1 VRLPHSKQDAL
12 SPDGDRNASKD
23 AEKPGMATARVIAIT
38 SAESSHEGGFPVM
51 KSVVLSIVLILAL
64 APALI
69 AQVPYIETFE
79 VHLHNLDVVVT
90 DAKGNP
96 VRGLTKNDFVV
107 LENGVPQP
115 VTNFS
120 LYDTSASTASSVNAA
135 PAEAETFEAV
145 PPPPRHFVFFIDEI
159 EVQRSTRQK
168 LYRRVQEFVE
178 AMRPG
183 DVASVVRPTTPE
195 KVVQEFTGD
204 RAAIERALKTAIDQS
219 DLKLTGLSGDIA
231 RLRTAMNP
239 GSSLPSGAH
248 LKSRIAIA
256 QREYAF
262 ASRRRVE
269 HRLGQLRALTSSLGS
284 IEGRK
289 ILVMVT
295 MGLGAEP
302 GSEGRGLEQELNL
315 PVERGFDESDE
326 ASDSERLGVPD
337 RITRNSLPTIDDIA
351 RAAAANG
358 VTIYA
363 LEPDAHIELMNRGT
377 AAVPVRAGPR
387 SGGGHFGPDTSKDL
401 QSAIHID
408 LLNNSAATLN
418 SLSEKTGGR
427 WFRGTSGIDETF
439 KQLST
444 DLSVYYSMAYRAT
457 GEANQPRRVQVQV
470 RNRPELKVRTR
481 TEVLQKSTGR
491 EMADLVV
498 ASLIYPRPVN
508 ELAVNVTAGAPMKAR
523 GYYTIPLDI
532 VLPMN
537 KLTFLRSEDGA
548 KYVASFNVH
557 FASAGRERDFI
568 SGGKAAQIV
577 EITPEQHANLAG
589 VNYRYKTGITVSEGA
604 SKIAIGL
611 IDETTKLTGFGTVEV
626 LAK

>member
-1 VRLPHSKQDAL
+1 
-12 SPDGDRNASKD
+12 
-23 AEKPGMATARVIAIT
+23 
-38 SAESSHEGGFPVM
+38 M
-51 KSVVLSIVLILAL
+51 KSVVLSIVALLLL
-64 APALI
+64 APALA
-69 AQVPYIETFE
+69 AQTPYIETFE

-107 LENGVPQP
+107 LENGAQQP
-115 VTNFS
+115 ITNFS
-120 LYDTSASTASSVNAA
+120 LYDTSATTASGANAV
-135 PAEAETFEAV
+135 PAETERFEAV
-145 PPPPRHFVFFIDEI
+145 PPPPRHFVFFMDEI
-159 EVQRSTRQK
+159 EVQRNARQK
-168 LYRRVQEFVE
+168 LYKRVQEFVE

-183 DVASVVRPTTPE
+183 DLASVVRPTMPE

-204 RAAIERALKTAIDQS
+204 RAAIEHALKTAIDQS

-231 RLRTAMNP
+231 QLRTKLNRGDKAAM
-239 GSSLPSGAH
+239 
-248 LKSRIAIA
+248 A

-262 ASRRRVE
+262 AARRRVE

-289 ILVMVT
+289 IVVMVT
-295 MGLGAEP
+295 MGLGAEA
-302 GSEGRGLEQELNL
+302 GSEARSLEQEMNL
-315 PVERGFDESDE
+315 PVEKGFDEAETGADDYQRLDRP
-326 ASDSERLGVPD
+326 DS
-337 RITRNSLPTIDDIA
+337 ITRNYLRTIDDIA
-351 RAAAANG
+351 RSAAANG

-363 LEPDAHIELMNRGT
+363 LEPDVHLELMSRGS
-377 AAVPVRAGPR
+377 ASVPVGAGTR
-387 SGGGHFGPDTSKDL
+387 SGGSHFGSDSSKDI
-401 QSAIHID
+401 SGSMHID

-439 KQLST
+439 KQLSR
-444 DLSVYYSMAYRAT
+444 DLSVYYSLAYRAT
-457 GEANQPRRVQVQV
+457 GDADKPRSVQVQV

-491 EMADLVV
+491 EMEDLVV

-537 KLTFLRSEDGA
+537 KLTFLRSEDGD

-557 FASAGRERDFI
+557 YASAGRERDFI

-626 LAK
+626 IAK

>member
-1 VRLPHSKQDAL
+1 MPHSKQDAL
-12 SPDGDRNASKD
+12 SPDGDNFASKC
-23 AEKPGMATARVIAIT
+23 AEKPGMATAGVRAIT
-38 SAESSHEGGFPVM
+38 HQRAVHGRGFRL
-51 KSVVLSIVLILAL
+51 KSNVLLAVALLVL
-64 APALI
+64 APTLI

-96 VRGLTKNDFVV
+96 VRGLAKDDFVV

-135 PAEAETFEAV
+135 VSGTGTGTETTEAV
-145 PPPPRHFVFFIDEI
+145 PPPPRRFVFFIDEI
-159 EVQRSTRQK
+159 EVQRNARQK
-168 LYRRVQEFVE
+168 LYRRVQEFVG
-178 AMRPG
+178 AMRDG
-183 DVASVVRPTTPE
+183 DVASVVRPTSPE

-231 RLRTAMNP
+231 QLRTKLSRGDNPAM
-239 GSSLPSGAH
+239 
-248 LKSRIAIA
+248 A

-262 ASRRRVE
+262 AARRRVE

-289 ILVMVT
+289 IVIMVT
-295 MGLGAEP
+295 MGLGAES
-302 GSEGRGLEQELNL
+302 GSEARSLEQEMNL
-315 PVERGFDESDE
+315 PIEKGFDEEETGADDYQRLDRP
-326 ASDSERLGVPD
+326 DS
-337 RITRNSLPTIDDIA
+337 ITRNYLRTIDDIG
-351 RAAAANG
+351 RSAAANG

-363 LEPDAHIELMNRGT
+363 LEPDVHLELMSRG
-377 AAVPVRAGPR
+377 AASVPVRAGGR
-387 SGGGHFGPDTSKDL
+387 SGGSHFGPDPSRDL
-401 QSAIHID
+401 TGSMHID
-408 LLNNSAATLN
+408 LLQNSAATLT
-418 SLSEKTGGR
+418 SLSEKTGGK
-427 WFRGTSGIDETF
+427 WFRGTSGIDDTF

-444 DLSVYYSMAYRAT
+444 DLSVYYSLAYRAT
-457 GEANQPRRVQVQV
+457 GEANKPRKVQVQV

-481 TEVLQKSTGR
+481 SEVLQKSTGR
-491 EMADLVV
+491 EMDDLVV

-508 ELAVNVTAGAPMKAR
+508 ELGVKVIAGAPVKNR
-523 GYYTIPLDI
+523 GYYTIPLDV

-537 KLTFLRSEDGA
+537 KLTFLPSDDGA

-568 SGGKAAQIV
+568 SGGKQQQIV
-577 EITPEQHANLAG
+577 EITPEQHASLSG

-626 LAK
+626 VAK